1 MSRIALA
8 LAIVATIVAVPAV
21 PAAAAPATLP
31 ATTWVANG
39 TVWSV
44 APAGDVTYLGGD
56 FTELS
61 PATGNAIAL
70 DAADGTRDTSFP
82 VVAGLVRAVAPRP
95 GGGWFLGGTFSSIGG
110 KSRGHLAATTAAG
123 AVAGWNPKAKGGAV
137 AAMALSPDGSVLY
150 VGGAFTA
157 IGSSARDGLAAFT
170 TADMKLTSWAPTPVT
185 GGTVSALAV
194 APDGTVIIGG
204 SFTGVAGSGRSRI
217 AAVGPDGSLTSWN
230 PGASDTV
237 VALAADGSLV
247 YAGGD
252 FTTLAHASQSFV
264 GAIDASTGAAAGW
277 TGTGADAEVDALALS
292 GSTLYV
298 GGTFSALDG
307 LDRSAIGAV
316 STADGHATAFAA
328 DANGSVGA
336 LSVAADGAT
345 VVAGGAFGSIGG
357 VDARRLASID
367 TATGTVDPSFTPNPN
382 DVPRAIARSADDSEL
397 LVGGAFTGAGGVL
410 RAHLGAID
418 TASGEATS
426 WDPGADGTVF
436 ALALDPGGTVVYAG
450 GAFTHVDGTG
460 EQKLA
465 AIDATTGHV
474 TAFHVSAS
482 NRVRSLAA
490 AGDLL
495 YVGGGFKKLGGQSR
509 PFLGAVRISTA
520 AVDGTWLPQA
530 DGLVRSILPLG
541 DRVYLGGDFNTVG
554 GGTRDHVAA
563 VDPTTGT
570 AVTAFATQSPKYRT
584 FEVATDGTNIF
595 AAMGG
600 PGGGRLRAYRP
611 NGSVAWEVIA
621 DGDVQATTSLDGV
634 VIIGGHFKALGGA
647 KRSQI
652 GAADA
657 ATGSLDTWKP
667 STNGSIW
674 SLAADPNGVYVGGT
688 FTKVAGLVRAGFT
701 RFPSS

>member
-1 MSRIALA
+1 MSRVVLA
-8 LAIVATIVAVPAV
+8 LAIVVTIVAVPAV
-21 PAAAAPATLP
+21 PASAAPATLP

-61 PATGNAIAL
+61 PATGNAIAIA
-70 DAADGTRDTSFP
+70 AADGTRDTSFP
-82 VVAGLVRAVAPRP
+82 VVSGLVRAVAARP
-95 GGGWFLGGTFSSIGG
+95 GGGWFLGGSFSSVGG
-110 KSRGHLAATTAAG
+110 KSRGGLAATTAAG
-123 AVAGWNPKAKGGAV
+123 AVAGWNPKAQGGAV

-150 VGGAFTA
+150 VAGAFTA
-157 IGSSARDGLAAFT
+157 IGSAARDGLAAFT

-194 APDGTVIIGG
+194 APDGTVYIGG
-204 SFTGVAGSGRSRI
+204 SFTGVAGSGRNRI
-217 AAVGPDGSLTSWN
+217 AAVGANGALTSWN

-237 VALAADGSLV
+237 TALATDATDV

-252 FTTLAHASQSFV
+252 FTTLAHASQPFV
-264 GAIDASTGAAAGW
+264 GGIDASSGSATGW
-277 TGTGADAEVDALALS
+277 SGTGADASVDALALS

-298 GGTFSALDG
+298 GGAFAKLDG
-307 LDRSAIGAV
+307 LDRSALGAV
-316 STADGHATAFAA
+316 STVDGHATGFAA
-328 DANGSVGA
+328 NANGSVGE
-336 LSVAADGAT
+336 LSLSADGAT
-345 VVAGGAFGSIGG
+345 LVVGGAFGSIGG

-382 DVPRAIARSADDSEL
+382 DLPRAIARSADDGEL
-397 LVGGAFTGAGGVL
+397 LIGGAFTGAGGVL

-418 TASGEATS
+418 LATGEATS
-426 WDPGADGTVF
+426 WNPGADGTVF

-465 AIDATTGHV
+465 AIDAGTGHV
-474 TAFHVSAS
+474 TGFHVGAT
-482 NRVRSLAA
+482 NRVRSLAT
-490 AGDLL
+490 AGDHL
-495 YVGGGFKKLGGQSR
+495 YVGGEFKKLGGQPR
-509 PFLGAVRISTA
+509 PFLGAVQISTGT
-520 AVDGTWLPQA
+520 VDGTWLPQA

-541 DRVYLGGDFNTVG
+541 DRVYLGGDFNNVG
-554 GGTRDHVAA
+554 GGSRDHVAA
-563 VDPTTGT
+563 VDPTTGA

-584 FEVATDGTNIF
+584 FELATDGTNVF

-600 PGGGRLRAYRP
+600 PGGRLRAY
-611 NGSVAWEVIA
+611 NADGSIAWEVTA
-621 DGDVQATTSLDGV
+621 DGDVQATAYFDGL
-634 VIIGGHFKALGGA
+634 VIIGGHFSTLGGA

-652 GAADA
+652 GGANAT
-657 ATGSLDTWKP
+657 TGSLDTWGP
-667 STNGSIW
+667 GTNGSIW

-688 FTKVAGLVRAGFT
+688 FTRVAGVVRAGFM
-701 RFPSS
+701 RFPAS